1 MNRDNLILVAGFVIL
16 GALVLAPQE
25 RGPETGAGSV
35 RGGPETGTE
44 TVADSDLGS
53 LVIDGERWEL
63 IDGVRA
69 CSDEENDRIRYGAV
83 GGLEPNTP
91 VTLERGERCRYQAP

>member
-1 MNRDNLILVAGFVIL
+1 MDRDNFILVAAFIIL

-25 RGPETGAGSV
+25 RTPETSGGSE
-35 RGGPETGTE
+35 RGG
-44 TVADSDLGS
+44 VATDARPDTDAELEN

-63 IDGVRA
+63 IDTVRP
-69 CSDEENDRIRYGAV
+69 CSDEENYRIRYGAV
-83 GGLEPNTP
+83 GGLEPGTP